1 MPRALLSVSDKTGL
15 APFALGL
22 VNAGF
27 DLLSTGGTHDAL
39 ERAGVLV
46 ERVEDVTA
54 FPEILEGRVKTLHP
68 LIHGGILAKRTE
80 AHLDELRAH
89 EITPIDLVVSNLYPF
104 QDTVARGASE
114 DEVVENIDI
123 GGPSLLRAAA
133 KNFEAVLVVCDPAD
147 YEGVLEALQTGVEPD
162 FRRSLARKAFA
173 HTAAYDAAIVGWFDK
188 EVKLPDTLPETLHL
202 SLERAQGLRYGENP
216 HQQAARYR
224 EVGARGCWDEAAQ
237 HGGAALS
244 YLNLFDAEAAWR
256 LVHEFDAP
264 SCVIVKHANPCGV
277 AVADTPQEAYTRAFA
292 CDPKSAFGG
301 VVTFNRPVS
310 LALAEAILANPKA
323 DVLVA
328 PAFEEGALERLTS
341 KRKSTRV
348 LSAPPPGLAGLQ
360 LRRVDGGFL
369 VGEPD
374 HVSLDRSA
382 WRVVTE
388 REPSQEQWRDLEL
401 SWTVCAYTGSNA
413 VVLVS
418 DAQAVGVGAGQQSR
432 VDAGE
437 LAARKAAGRAQG
449 GACASDAFY
458 PFPDGVEVAAAAGVG
473 AVIQPGGSIRD
484 DEVIQAA
491 NKLGLAMVFT
501 GVRHFRH

>member
-22 VNAGF
+22 VDAGF

-39 ERAGVLV
+39 SRAGVPV
-46 ERVEDVTA
+46 KRVEDVTK

-68 LIHGGILAKRTE
+68 RIHGGILAKRTE

-104 QDTVARGASE
+104 GATVARGASE

-147 YEGVLEALQTGVEPD
+147 YEGVLEALRTSIKLD
-162 FRRSLARKAFA
+162 LRRSLARKAFA

-188 EVKLPDTLPETLHL
+188 DVTLPETLHL
-202 SLERAQGLRYGENP
+202 SLERAQPLRYGENP

-224 EVGARGCWDEAAQ
+224 ETGARGCWDEAIQ
-237 HGGAALS
+237 HGGTALS

-256 LVHEFDAP
+256 LVHEFSAP

-277 AVADTPQEAYTRAFA
+277 AVADTLEDAYARAFA

-310 LALAEAILANPKA
+310 LGLAEAILANPKA

-328 PAFEEGALERLTS
+328 PTFEEGALERLTS

-348 LSAPPPGLAGLQ
+348 LSAPPPGPAAFQ

-374 HVSLDRSA
+374 HVSLDRST

-401 SWTVCAYTGSNA
+401 AWTVCAYTGSNA
-413 VVLVS
+413 IVLVA
-418 DAQAVGVGAGQQSR
+418 DGQAVGIGAGQQSR

-458 PFPDGVEVAAAAGVG
+458 PFRDGVEAAAAAGVG

-491 NKLGLAMVFT
+491 NELGLAMVFT